1 MTLPLPPPAGPSQ
14 RAQVREFA
22 ATHPRNTL
30 LEFAIEDE
38 PTEVGAQ
45 LEAATGI
52 RAACWGHANCRSS
65 CDYWDEL
72 ADRDTAQR
80 AFGSEREEQRGQLD
94 VHPP

>member
-1 MTLPLPPPAGPSQ
+1 M
-14 RAQVREFA
+14 
-22 ATHPRNTL
+22 PRKKKSSSKKGESLFTVHRFNQL
-30 LEFAIEDE
+30 KAEIEALR
-38 PTEVGAQ
+38 AQ

-52 RAACWGHANCRSS
+52 RAACWGHANCRSR

-94 VHPP
+94 WYER